1 MGVPDEVVD
10 GAEGAGADETEGA
23 DERFAVW
30 PENERSLGAFL
41 HCRRLWRYAPMG
53 GVLGLDRPSVEAE
66 LRMRKVNID
75 AALLD
80 DLAAI
85 EGGVLEVW
93 SAKQ

>member
-1 MGVPDEVVD
+1 MGVP
-10 GAEGAGADETEGA
+10 ADEAEGA
-23 DERFAVW
+23 DEAESEDERFEVW
-30 PENERSLGAFL
+30 RENERALGAFL

-53 GVLGLDRPSVEAE
+53 GVVGFDRPSVEAE
-66 LRMRKVNID
+66 LRMRKIKVD

-93 SAKQ
+93 SAQK